1 LRGCLQALKKMGVD
15 EPFSDRAQFGRLS
28 PTPLMIDDIYHSVS
42 IQTVPQQQPSR
53 HIIITQCDV
62 RKGG

>member
-1 LRGCLQALKKMGVD
+1 VQALKKMGVE

-42 IQTVPQQQPSR
+42 NHTVPQQQPSR
-53 HIIITQCDV
+53 HIISTQCDLH
-62 RKGG
+62 KGGSG